1 MGKSRVK
8 LQGYIDSCIFNAF
21 VKFKH
26 DMGITS
32 DSYAL
37 GQLIGSALD
46 VDVER
51 IPATALEKVIAL
63 FERVATLESKL
74 EYTEYILKQKCS
86 P

>member
-1 MGKSRVK
+1 
-8 LQGYIDSCIFNAF
+8 
-21 VKFKH
+21 
-26 DMGITS
+26 MGITS